1 MIKVEFSGNSSAEVH
16 ALIKSFADKPNEVST
31 EAPKKKKAAE
41 EEQGE
46 EGKEE
51 PAAGKKAAG
60 KKAALTEETVRA
72 KLVGTGWPKEDMQ
85 AFTKKFGYDR
95 IPEIPSNKY
104 QEYVDELDTV
114 IEMSDKERKKYLAS
128 DEDL

>member
-1 MIKVEFSGNSSAEVH
+1 MIKVEFSGDTSAEVH
-16 ALIKSFADKPNEVST
+16 ALIKEFAAAPNEVST
-31 EAPKKKKAAE
+31 AAPKKKKAAE

-46 EGKEE
+46 EAKDEQ
-51 PAAGKKAAG
+51 PAKKTAA
-60 KKAALTEETVRA
+60 KKSALTEESIRA

-114 IEMSDKERKKYLAS
+114 IDMTDKERKKYLTL
-128 DEDL
+128 DDDL